1 MGFFNYE
8 AALAEDRISQL
19 SDVQMRAL
27 FKKHAGS
34 SYANSPGSQ
43 WQTFPLAVAY
53 SLNALCKFNVAALV
67 MPC

>member
-8 AALAEDRISQL
+8 AALAEARISQL

-34 SYANSPGSQ
+34 SYANSPGFTVADLS
-43 WQTFPLAVAY
+43 LAVAY